1 MTLSEFITKNN
12 GKGVDYDGAYG
23 AQCVDLFRQY
33 SKDVLGIKEKLEP
46 CSSSGGAKDLFFDY
60 DKMPLMKK
68 YFTKVR
74 KPCIGDIAIWGATAK
89 NPYGHVAIVLTDLG
103 KDLIVFEQDGYK
115 QDGAKLNIRTTIGL
129 AGILRSRA

>member
-12 GKGVDYDGAYG
+12 GKGVDYDGVYG

-46 CSSSGGAKDLFFDY
+46 CSSSGGAKDLFLDY

-68 YFTKVR
+68 YFAKVR
-74 KPCIGDIAIWGATAK
+74 KPCIGDIAVWGATAK

-103 KDLIVFEQDGYK
+103 KDLIVFEQDGFK
-115 QDGAKLNIRTTIGL
+115 QDGAKISLRGCTGL
-129 AGILRSRA
+129 LGVLRGRA